1 MSTRI
6 KTVFI
11 GREMEVDRE
20 ELLSQLG
27 ENMPDI
33 KQDPHASS
41 DLVSSDLTSG
51 EYETSVAS
59 SPVAEETPHTRPE
72 DASDHGLVSP
82 NLGPKP
88 KPTRKAAATGA
99 RAPVR
104 RSGRVAK
111 PRTTPQIKPTPKA
124 PRARQGRKA
133 RGKIASNI
141 KATAAKA
148 GGHEWEVEAI
158 VDSRIDADTF
168 EHFYEVKWKGYS
180 SKENTWER
188 KAQLT
193 NCMDAIRVY
202 EKKRTGSQQIV

>member
-1 MSTRI
+1 
-6 KTVFI
+6 
-11 GREMEVDRE
+11 ME
-20 ELLSQLG
+20 SQL
-27 ENMPDI
+27 
-33 KQDPHASS
+33 KDPHASS
-41 DLVSSDLTSG
+41 DVISSDLTSG
-51 EYETSVAS
+51 EYESTVVS
-59 SPVAEETPHTRPE
+59 SPVVEETPQTRPE
-72 DASDHGLVSP
+72 YTSDHGLASP

-111 PRTTPQIKPTPKA
+111 PRTAPQNKSTPKA
-124 PRARQGRKA
+124 PRARQARKA

-141 KATAAKA
+141 KATTARA

-158 VDSRIDADTF
+158 VDSRIDADTY

-180 SKENTWER
+180 SKENTWEP
-188 KAQLT
+188 KAQLA

-202 EKKRTGSQQIV
+202 EKNRTGGQ